1 MTRLHSRDG
10 ARYAPADDA
19 QVIRYV
25 MDRASLRDK
34 LHAALHGGV
43 CQRCP
48 GDGVLM
54 KEVSEGSSRGW
65 VYAGRCGC
73 RRGQR

>member
-25 MDRASLRDK
+25 MARAWL
-34 LHAALHGGV
+34 GGKWAWMIE
-43 CQRCP
+43 Q
-48 GDGVLM
+48 
-54 KEVSEGSSRGW
+54 
-65 VYAGRCGC
+65 
-73 RRGQR
+73 